1 MKCSEELKE
10 QAFHRVIRLV
20 NLLMAAGAEGM
31 SLAELAQK
39 AGTSPE
45 IARDDLITL
54 SEYGRVPL
62 FCSSDDVDDDFD
74 SSRPDAPAAPPDQ
87 EVWTLASRD
96 FAFPVTSLTHQESA
110 MLLHILE
117 SLQECRTL
125 AAMLRRS
132 LKRPMERRRVAI
144 TGRTMYGEGQSEERI
159 AQLEEYLAHRTCLHI
174 VYQSARGQRVS
185 RHICPVTLVYDWRT
199 CAWYLYGYTP
209 SLGMRHYRV
218 SRMIHVSESSEAIQP
233 PDDAEV
239 EEHVRTC
246 WGVEWSRDPVEVV
259 VRFSDDFNVLTRML
273 SDTAG
278 RPHAAYTSQP
288 DGSVIYRDI
297 MPGWNE
303 FRTWVATFGESAEIL
318 KPEDLRRSM
327 AQSVDLVLARYGE

>member
-1 MKCSEELKE
+1 
-10 QAFHRVIRLV
+10 
-20 NLLMAAGAEGM
+20 
-31 SLAELAQK
+31 
-39 AGTSPE
+39 
-45 IARDDLITL
+45 
-54 SEYGRVPL
+54 
-62 FCSSDDVDDDFD
+62 
-74 SSRPDAPAAPPDQ
+74 
-87 EVWTLASRD
+87 
-96 FAFPVTSLTHQESA
+96 

-233 PDDAEV
+233 LTTP
-239 EEHVRTC
+239 RLRSTC
-246 WGVEWSRDPVEVV
+246 APLGRGVEPRPGGGGGEV
-259 VRFSDDFNVLTRML
+259 SDDFNVLTRML

-278 RPHAAYTSQP
+278 RPHAMHFPA
-288 DGSVIYRDI
+288 
-297 MPGWNE
+297 
-303 FRTWVATFGESAEIL
+303 
-318 KPEDLRRSM
+318 
-327 AQSVDLVLARYGE
+327 

>member
-31 SLAELAQK
+31 SLA
-39 AGTSPE
+39 AGTEGGHQPE

-185 RHICPVTLVYDWRT
+185 RHICPVTLVYDGGRARVPT
-199 CAWYLYGYTP
+199 ATP
-209 SLGMRHYRV
+209 FPGDEALQGVADDPRPSRPRRSSPLTTPRLRARAHLLGR
-218 SRMIHVSESSEAIQP
+218 
-233 PDDAEV
+233 
-239 EEHVRTC
+239 
-246 WGVEWSRDPVEVV
+246 GVEP
-259 VRFSDDFNVLTRML
+259 TRW
-273 SDTAG
+273 
-278 RPHAAYTSQP
+278 R
-288 DGSVIYRDI
+288 
-297 MPGWNE
+297 W
-303 FRTWVATFGESAEIL
+303 W
-318 KPEDLRRSM
+318 
-327 AQSVDLVLARYGE
+327 